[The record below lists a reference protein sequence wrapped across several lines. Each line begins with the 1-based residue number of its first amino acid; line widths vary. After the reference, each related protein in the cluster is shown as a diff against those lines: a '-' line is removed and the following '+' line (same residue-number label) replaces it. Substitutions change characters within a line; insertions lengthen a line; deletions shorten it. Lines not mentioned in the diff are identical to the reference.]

1 MFKRSKNFPS
11 SPPVMKPLLTDIAF
25 TRTDNYP
32 GRPTIVFLHDS
43 LGCITLWRDFPEKLG
58 ALTNCNVLVYDRQG
72 YGKSCP
78 FAYTERDAL
87 YMEHEADILMD
98 LLQLWGIQQ
107 PILFGHSDGG
117 SIALIAAGK
126 YPGKIAA
133 VITEGAHVFVEDI
146 TVAGIKQAAEQYRTT
161 NLKQKLEKYHGT
173 NTEAMFWAWAAT
185 WVTPAFANWN
195 IEHFLPAVQC
205 PVLVMQGTDDEY
217 GTLAQVESIT
227 TKTKGSSSAFILP
240 HVKHTPHKEAP
251 DAVLQR
257 AAAFIK
263 QIV

>member
-1 MFKRSKNFPS
+1 MNPTAKPDLTAIAIKR
-11 SPPVMKPLLTDIAF
+11 I
-25 TRTDNYP
+25 DNYP
-32 GRPTIVFLHDS
+32 GRPTIIFLHDS
-43 LGCITLWRDFPEKLG
+43 LGCIALWRDFPEKLG

-78 FAYTERDAL
+78 FAYIGRDTR

-107 PILFGHSDGG
+107 PVLFGHSDGG

-126 YPGKIAA
+126 YPGTIAA

-146 TVAGIKQAAEQYRTT
+146 TLTGIKQAAGLYHTT

-173 NTEAMFWAWAAT
+173 NTEAMFWAWAGT
-185 WVTPAFANWN
+185 WVTPEFAAWN
-195 IEHFLPAVQC
+195 IEHFLPAIQC

-217 GTLAQVESIT
+217 GTLAQVDSIT
-227 TKTKGSSSAFILP
+227 TQTTGPAQAYILP

-263 QIV
+263 PIV